1 MTYFDIKRRYSHLAP
16 DELKRELEYHTTR
29 RNSTHMV
36 GAEECM
42 ISAYIVM
49 ACHELINEQK

>member
-1 MTYFDIKRRYSHLAP
+1 MTYFDIKKRYSHLTP
-16 DELKRELEYHTTR
+16 DELKLELEYHTTR

-42 ISAYIVM
+42 INAHIVK
-49 ACHELINEQK
+49 ACRELINEQK